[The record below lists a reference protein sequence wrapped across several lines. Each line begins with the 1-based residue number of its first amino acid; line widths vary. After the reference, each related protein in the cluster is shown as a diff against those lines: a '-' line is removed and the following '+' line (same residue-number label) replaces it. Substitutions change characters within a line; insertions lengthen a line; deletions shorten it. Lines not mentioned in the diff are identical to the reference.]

1 MDKKKLFEGLMLY
14 LKLRYKD
21 ESEIQIR
28 YNMIGGTIDDTDTE
42 GYTIPSNFLGFLES
56 IIYDNIEK
64 IRDESYS
71 EVSDYYSLYLTID
84 ITNKRFV
91 FTSDCYEVVE
101 NPSEYNVPL
110 SPTEM
115 EIVVNS
121 GINQLAVDYSG
132 YGDSGEI
139 ESTYI
144 DETGDYK
151 DIPTRVED
159 ILYRV
164 LEDAYGGWE
173 INDGSYGT
181 INIEDGE
188 VFIEH
193 VWKEEELSETPL
205 NLVITKEDL
214 K

>member
-21 ESEIQIR
+21 ESDIQIK
-28 YNMIGGTIDDTDTE
+28 YNMVGGTIDDTDTD
-42 GYTIPSNFLGFLES
+42 GYTIPTNFLGFLES
-56 IIYDNIEK
+56 IIYDNIEE

-71 EVSDYYSLYLTID
+71 EVSDYYSLYLTIE
-84 ITNKRFV
+84 ITNKRLV
-91 FTSDCYEVVE
+91 FTSECYEVVE
-101 NPSEYNVPL
+101 TPSEYNVPL
-110 SPTEM
+110 SETEM
-115 EIVVNS
+115 EIIADT
-121 GINQLAVDYSG
+121 GLNQLSVDYSG

-139 ESTYI
+139 ESTYM
-144 DETGDYK
+144 DENGDHQ
-151 DIPTRVED
+151 DIPTRIED

-173 INDGSYGT
+173 INEGSYGT

-205 NLVITKEDL
+205 NLIITKEDL
-214 K
+214 R

>member
-21 ESEIQIR
+21 ENDIQIR
-28 YNMIGGTIDDTDTE
+28 YLMVGGQIDNTDTE
-42 GYTIPSNFLGFLES
+42 GYTIPSNFLGFLEG

-71 EVSDYYSLYLTID
+71 EVSDYYYVYLNIET
-84 ITNKRFV
+84 TNKQLV
-91 FTSDCYEVVE
+91 FTSESYEMSE
-101 NPSEYNVPL
+101 TPSEYSVPL
-110 SPTEM
+110 SETEM
-115 EIVVNS
+115 EIVRNS
-121 GINQLAVDYSG
+121 GVNQLAIDYSG
-132 YGDSGEI
+132 YGDSGSI
-139 ESTYI
+139 ESSYV
-144 DETGDYK
+144 DENGDYL
-151 DIPTRVED
+151 DIPTEIED

-188 VFIEH
+188 VSITH

-205 NLVITKEDL
+205 NLVITKDDI
-214 K
+214 

>member
-21 ESEIQIR
+21 ENDIQIR
-28 YNMIGGTIDDTDTE
+28 YLMVGGQIDNTDTE
-42 GYTIPSNFLGFLES
+42 GYTIPSNLLGFLEG

-71 EVSDYYSLYLTID
+71 EVSDYYYVYLNIET
-84 ITNKRFV
+84 TNKQLV
-91 FTSDCYEVVE
+91 FTSESYEMSE
-101 NPSEYNVPL
+101 TPSEYSVPL
-110 SPTEM
+110 SETEM
-115 EIVVNS
+115 EIVRNS
-121 GINQLAVDYSG
+121 GVNQLAIDYSG
-132 YGDSGEI
+132 YGDSGSI
-139 ESTYI
+139 ESSYM
-144 DETGDYK
+144 DENGNYQE
-151 DIPTRVED
+151 IPTQIED

-188 VFIEH
+188 VSIEH
-193 VWKEEELSETPL
+193 VWKEEELSETLL
-205 NLVITKEDL
+205 NLVITKDDI
-214 K
+214 

>member
-14 LKLRYKD
+14 LKLRYKAFND
-21 ESEIQIR
+21 IQIR
-28 YNMIGGTIDDTDTE
+28 YLMVGGQIDNTDTE

-56 IIYDNIEK
+56 IIYDNIKK

-71 EVSDYYSLYLTID
+71 EVSDYYYVYLNIET
-84 ITNKRFV
+84 TNKRLV
-91 FTSDCYEVVE
+91 FTSESYEMSE
-101 NPSEYNVPL
+101 TPSEYSVPL
-110 SPTEM
+110 SETEM
-115 EIVVNS
+115 EIVRNS
-121 GINQLAVDYSG
+121 GVNQLAIDYSG
-132 YGDSGEI
+132 YGDSGSI
-139 ESTYI
+139 ESSYM
-144 DETGDYK
+144 DENGDYQE
-151 DIPTRVED
+151 IPTEIED

-188 VFIEH
+188 VSIEH

-205 NLVITKEDL
+205 NLVITKDDI
-214 K
+214 

>member
-21 ESEIQIR
+21 ESDIQIR
-28 YNMIGGTIDDTDTE
+28 YSMVGGTIDNTDTE

-71 EVSDYYSLYLTID
+71 EVSDYYYVYLNIET
-84 ITNKRFV
+84 TNKRLV
-91 FTSDCYEVVE
+91 LTSESYEMSE
-101 NPSEYNVPL
+101 DPSEYSAPL
-110 SPTEM
+110 SETEM
-115 EIVVNS
+115 EIVRNS
-121 GINQLAVDYSG
+121 GVNQLATDYSG
-132 YGDSGEI
+132 YGDSGSI
-139 ESTYI
+139 ESSYV
-144 DETGDYK
+144 DENGDYL
-151 DIPTRVED
+151 DIPTQIED

-188 VFIEH
+188 VSITH
-193 VWKEEELSETPL
+193 VWKEEVLQETLL
-205 NLVITKEDL
+205 NLVITKDDI
-214 K
+214 

>member
-1 MDKKKLFEGLMLY
+1 MDNKKLFEGLMLY

-21 ESEIQIR
+21 ENDIQIR
-28 YNMIGGTIDDTDTE
+28 YLMVGGQIDNTDTE
-42 GYTIPSNFLGFLES
+42 GYTIPSNFLGFLEG

-71 EVSDYYSLYLTID
+71 EVSDYYYVYLNIET
-84 ITNKRFV
+84 TNKQLV
-91 FTSDCYEVVE
+91 FTSESYEMSE
-101 NPSEYNVPL
+101 TPSEYSVPL
-110 SPTEM
+110 SETEM
-115 EIVVNS
+115 EIVRNS
-121 GINQLAVDYSG
+121 GVNQLAIDYSG
-132 YGDSGEI
+132 YGDSGSI
-139 ESTYI
+139 ESSYM
-144 DETGDYK
+144 DENGNYQE
-151 DIPTRVED
+151 IPTEIED

-188 VFIEH
+188 VSIEH

-205 NLVITKEDL
+205 NLVITKDDI
-214 K
+214 

>member
-21 ESEIQIR
+21 ENDIQIR
-28 YNMIGGTIDDTDTE
+28 YLMVGGQIDNTDTE
-42 GYTIPSNFLGFLES
+42 GYTIPSNFLGFLEG

-71 EVSDYYSLYLTID
+71 EVSDYYYVYLNIET
-84 ITNKRFV
+84 TNKQLV
-91 FTSDCYEVVE
+91 FTSESYEMSE
-101 NPSEYNVPL
+101 TPSEYSVPL
-110 SPTEM
+110 SETEM
-115 EIVVNS
+115 EIVRNS
-121 GINQLAVDYSG
+121 GVNQLAIDYSG
-132 YGDSGEI
+132 YGDSGSI
-139 ESTYI
+139 ESSYV
-144 DETGDYK
+144 DENGDYL
-151 DIPTRVED
+151 DIPTQIED

-188 VFIEH
+188 VSITH

-205 NLVITKEDL
+205 NLVITKDDI
-214 K
+214 

>member
-1 MDKKKLFEGLMLY
+1 MDNKKLFEGLMLY

-21 ESEIQIR
+21 ENDIQIR
-28 YNMIGGTIDDTDTE
+28 YLMVGGQIDNTDTE
-42 GYTIPSNFLGFLES
+42 GYTIPSNLLGFLEG

-71 EVSDYYSLYLTID
+71 EVSDYYYVYLNIET
-84 ITNKRFV
+84 TNKQLV
-91 FTSDCYEVVE
+91 FTSESYEMSE
-101 NPSEYNVPL
+101 TPSEYSVPL
-110 SPTEM
+110 SETEM
-115 EIVVNS
+115 EIVRNS
-121 GINQLAVDYSG
+121 GVNQLAIDYSG
-132 YGDSGEI
+132 YGDSGSI
-139 ESTYI
+139 ESSYV
-144 DETGDYK
+144 DENGDYL
-151 DIPTRVED
+151 DIPTQIED

-188 VFIEH
+188 VSITH

-205 NLVITKEDL
+205 NLVITKDDI
-214 K
+214 

>member
-21 ESEIQIR
+21 ENDIQIR
-28 YNMIGGTIDDTDTE
+28 YLMVGGQIDNTDTE
-42 GYTIPSNFLGFLES
+42 GYTIPSNFLGFLEG

-71 EVSDYYSLYLTID
+71 EVSDYYYVYLNIET
-84 ITNKRFV
+84 TNKQLV
-91 FTSDCYEVVE
+91 FTSESYEMSE
-101 NPSEYNVPL
+101 TPSEYSVPL
-110 SPTEM
+110 SETEM
-115 EIVVNS
+115 EIVRNS
-121 GINQLAVDYSG
+121 GVNQLAIDYSG
-132 YGDSGEI
+132 YGDSGSI
-139 ESTYI
+139 ESSYV
-144 DETGDYK
+144 DENGDYL
-151 DIPTRVED
+151 DIPTQIED

-181 INIEDGE
+181 IDIEDGE
-188 VFIEH
+188 VSITH

-205 NLVITKEDL
+205 NLVITKDDI
-214 K
+214 